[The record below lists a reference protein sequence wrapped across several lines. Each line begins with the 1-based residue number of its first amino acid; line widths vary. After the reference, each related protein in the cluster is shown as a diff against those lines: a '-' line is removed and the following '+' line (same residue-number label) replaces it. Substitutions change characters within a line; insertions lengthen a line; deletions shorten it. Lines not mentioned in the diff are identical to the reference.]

1 MTVLG
6 LDVAHRPMEIRAR
19 IGYMPE
25 SDAHIPGM
33 NAVSFVGYCGQ
44 LAGLPAV
51 DAMQRAHE
59 VLYYVGLG
67 EARYRNIET
76 YSTGMKQRIKL
87 AQALVHDPDL
97 LFLDEPTN
105 GMDPKGRD
113 EMLELIRDLGHKKNV
128 NLILSSHLL
137 PDVEFTCDDVIVM
150 DKGADRRA
158 GPDRGAEGAGRP
170 RVRAAHQG
178 GPSGVPRSAAGSGH
192 GVHVDR
198 PRRHARIRAGPARA
212 DRARERSKGAVR
224 ARGEARRAG
233 PPSAAKRSDSRGR
246 VRQSGGGRVSAMPI
260 HDQSYRRYRGRKAM
274 PGQAWAVIAR
284 AGMLTMIRK
293 RMFLGLLLFAWSP
306 FVVRAVQIYVTANYP
321 QVAMFAP
328 TAETFRQFLEQQDF
342 FVFIVTIYAGAGLI
356 ANDRRANA
364 LQIYLSKPLMRSEYI
379 AGKAAILFAFL
390 LFVTF
395 VPAMLLLLL
404 QVMFAGSFEFL
415 KKNLFLFPA
424 ITVASLLQAMLAT
437 FTMLALSSL
446 SKSSRYVGILYAGI
460 IFFTAAIYGVMLAI
474 TGSTKLSW
482 LSLGSNLQQVVDVIF
497 RLKPRYATP
506 WPVSLIVILGLIALA
521 ISVLERRVRG
531 VEVVT

>member
-1 MTVLG
+1 
-6 LDVAHRPMEIRAR
+6 
-19 IGYMPE
+19 
-25 SDAHIPGM
+25 
-33 NAVSFVGYCGQ
+33 
-44 LAGLPAV
+44 
-51 DAMQRAHE
+51 
-59 VLYYVGLG
+59 
-67 EARYRNIET
+67 
-76 YSTGMKQRIKL
+76 
-87 AQALVHDPDL
+87 
-97 LFLDEPTN
+97 
-105 GMDPKGRD
+105 
-113 EMLELIRDLGHKKNV
+113 
-128 NLILSSHLL
+128 
-137 PDVEFTCDDVIVM
+137 
-150 DKGADRRA
+150 
-158 GPDRGAEGAGRP
+158 
-170 RVRAAHQG
+170 
-178 GPSGVPRSAAGSGH
+178 
-192 GVHVDR
+192 
-198 PRRHARIRAGPARA
+198 
-212 DRARERSKGAVR
+212 
-224 ARGEARRAG
+224 
-233 PPSAAKRSDSRGR
+233 
-246 VRQSGGGRVSAMPI
+246 MPI
-260 HDQSYRRYRGRKAM
+260 HDQSYRRYRGGKSM
-274 PGQAWAVIAR
+274 PGQAWLVIAK

-293 RMFLGLLLFAWSP
+293 RAFMGLLLFAWAP

-356 ANDRRANA
+356 ASDRRANA

-390 LFVTF
+390 MFVTF

-424 ITVASLLQAMLAT
+424 ITVASLLQAMVAT

-460 IFFTAAIYGVMLAI
+460 IFFTAAIYGAMLAI
-474 TGSTKLSW
+474 TGSSTLSW

-506 WPVSLIVILGLIALA
+506 WPVSLIVILGLMALA

>member
-1 MTVLG
+1 
-6 LDVAHRPMEIRAR
+6 
-19 IGYMPE
+19 
-25 SDAHIPGM
+25 
-33 NAVSFVGYCGQ
+33 
-44 LAGLPAV
+44 
-51 DAMQRAHE
+51 
-59 VLYYVGLG
+59 
-67 EARYRNIET
+67 
-76 YSTGMKQRIKL
+76 
-87 AQALVHDPDL
+87 
-97 LFLDEPTN
+97 
-105 GMDPKGRD
+105 
-113 EMLELIRDLGHKKNV
+113 
-128 NLILSSHLL
+128 
-137 PDVEFTCDDVIVM
+137 
-150 DKGADRRA
+150 
-158 GPDRGAEGAGRP
+158 
-170 RVRAAHQG
+170 
-178 GPSGVPRSAAGSGH
+178 
-192 GVHVDR
+192 
-198 PRRHARIRAGPARA
+198 
-212 DRARERSKGAVR
+212 
-224 ARGEARRAG
+224 
-233 PPSAAKRSDSRGR
+233 
-246 VRQSGGGRVSAMPI
+246 
-260 HDQSYRRYRGRKAM
+260 M
-274 PGQAWAVIAR
+274 PGQAWTVIAR

-293 RMFLGLLLFAWSP
+293 RAFLGLLLFAWSP

-395 VPAMLLLLL
+395 VPAMVLLLL

-424 ITVASLLQAMLAT
+424 ITVASLLQAMVAT

-460 IFFTAAIYGVMLAI
+460 IFFTGAIYLVMLAI
-474 TGSTKLSW
+474 TGSSKLSW

-506 WPVSLIVILGLIALA
+506 WPVSLIVLLGLIALA